1 MQNKKFLLIVA
12 VSLVLCIPTI
22 TQAQEAVTAS
32 GGSFTEDAGSL
43 SYSIGQVV
51 YTTVVGENGI
61 VPLGVQQPYQFTM
74 QPGTGIEKA
83 PTLICFVY
91 PNPTSHSLTLK
102 VENSMDLM
110 SSALS
115 FQLFDLQGRLI
126 VKKEI
131 TSSETSIP
139 MANLVPSAYQL
150 VVNYNNEIKTFKI
163 IKN

>member
-74 QPGTGIEKA
+74 QPGTGNEKA

-115 FQLFDLQGRLI
+115 FQLFDLQGQTDREERNNLQRNFHPDGQPG
-126 VKKEI
+126 
-131 TSSETSIP
+131 SIGLP
-139 MANLVPSAYQL
+139 ACRKLQQ
-150 VVNYNNEIKTFKI
+150 
-163 IKN
+163 